1 MWQKALPRAR
11 YTSSTA
17 PPLSRRPVVAYKC
30 IFSQFPTADLIENME
45 GHEVHPVL
53 TTRLA
58 VVFGVIRLLV
68 LVHF

>member
-1 MWQKALPRAR
+1 
-11 YTSSTA
+11 
-17 PPLSRRPVVAYKC
+17 
-30 IFSQFPTADLIENME
+30 ME